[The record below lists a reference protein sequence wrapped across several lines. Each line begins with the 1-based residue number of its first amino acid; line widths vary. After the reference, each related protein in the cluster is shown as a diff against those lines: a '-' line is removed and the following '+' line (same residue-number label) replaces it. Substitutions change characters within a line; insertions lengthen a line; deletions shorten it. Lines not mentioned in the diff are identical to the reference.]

1 MKQPKT
7 DEEFMALPVRDLLHI
22 RYEESIGPDGRTV
35 RRPVRSKV
43 SGVFPIEH
51 DTVILCDGYTLGF
64 DEDGFCRRRFRL

>member
-7 DEEFMALPVRDLLHI
+7 NEEFMALPVRDPY

-43 SGVFPIEH
+43 SGLFPIED
-51 DTVILCDGYTLGF
+51 DTVVLCDGYILGS
-64 DEDGFCRRRFRL
+64 DEDGLCRHRFRL